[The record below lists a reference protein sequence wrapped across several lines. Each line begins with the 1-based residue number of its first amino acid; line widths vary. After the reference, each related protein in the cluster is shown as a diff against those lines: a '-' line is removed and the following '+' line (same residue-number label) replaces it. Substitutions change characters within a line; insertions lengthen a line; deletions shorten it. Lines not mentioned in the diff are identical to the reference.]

1 MQDFYH
7 LILITIL
14 SENYYPH
21 YKDEE
26 IELQSI
32 K

>member
-1 MQDFYH
+1 MQNFYD
-7 LILITIL
+7 LILTTAL